1 METKIYP
8 PDEDSY
14 FLIDCLKKE
23 IGNRRI
29 KTALEIGTGS
39 GIVSFSIASFV
50 DKILAVDIN
59 PKAIEFAREKA
70 VLKGLK
76 NIEFKVSNLFEN
88 VSGKFDLIFFNPP
101 YLPGRGDLSCTGRKK
116 GQEIIEKFLSKV
128 CDYLN
133 KGGEVI
139 ILLSSF
145 NKIKE
150 LEKKFGLELIAEKK
164 LFFETLYCYKYKKE
178 INF

>member
-1 METKIYP
+1 MENKIYP

-23 IGNRRI
+23 IGDRKI

-39 GIVSFSIASFV
+39 GIVSFSVV
-50 DKILAVDIN
+50 DLVEKVLGVDIDS
-59 PKAIEFAREKA
+59 KAIEFAQEKA
-70 VLKGLK
+70 ELKGLQ

-101 YLPGRGDLSCTGRKK
+101 YIPGKGDLSCTGGKS
-116 GQEIIEKFLSKV
+116 GQEIIEKFLCEVKN
-128 CDYLN
+128 YLN
-133 KGGEVI
+133 ENGVGV

-145 NKIKE
+145 NKIIE
-150 LEKKFGLELIAEKK
+150 LERKFNLELIKKKK
-164 LFFETLYCYKYKKE
+164 LWFECLYCYKFNNKL
-178 INF
+178 

>member
-8 PDEDSY
+8 PNEDSY

-59 PKAIEFAREKA
+59 PKAIEFAQEKA
-70 VLKGLK
+70 ELMGLK
-76 NIEFKVSNLFEN
+76 NIEFRVSNLFEN

-101 YLPGRGDLSCTGRKK
+101 YLPGRGDLSCTGGKR
-116 GQEIIEKFLSKV
+116 GQEIIEKFLSEV
-128 CDYLN
+128 CNYLN
-133 KGGEVI
+133 EGGEAI

-145 NKIKE
+145 NRYKE
-150 LEKKFGLELIAEKK
+150 LEKKFGLKLIGKNR
-164 LFFETLYCYKYKKE
+164 LWFESLYCYKYSEKTE
-178 INF
+178 